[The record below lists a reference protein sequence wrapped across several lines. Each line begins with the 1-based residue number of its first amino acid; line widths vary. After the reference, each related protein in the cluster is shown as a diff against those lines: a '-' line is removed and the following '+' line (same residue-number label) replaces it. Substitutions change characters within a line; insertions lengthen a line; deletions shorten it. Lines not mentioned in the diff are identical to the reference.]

1 VTGPERP
8 GPGPGGGV
16 PAGDLLPHRPPLL
29 LIGALTRLDADG
41 CTTETRVD
49 GGAWYA
55 IPDADPDA
63 GGAMPAWF
71 GLELMAQSIA
81 AYSGSRHQQHGRAPR
96 PGYLLGTRKYACT
109 VAAFPAGALLE
120 VEVRLQFADPGGLSA
135 FACVLRCDGAE
146 LAHAILKVFEPR

>member
-1 VTGPERP
+1 
-8 GPGPGGGV
+8 
-16 PAGDLLPHRPPLL
+16 
-29 LIGALTRLDADG
+29 
-41 CTTETRVD
+41 VD

-55 IPDADPDA
+55 NPDAIADA

-81 AYSGSRHQQHGRAPR
+81 AYSGSRHQQQGGAPR